1 MTAPCVTETLQWALE
16 IHDSEV
22 DYMNQL
28 ADETNLGILTE
39 TAMDPNANWEE
50 AGKRAWTHQPRS
62 NCTKTGGRLLI
73 STLRATANSISGIH
87 RKTELLFFEW
97 SWEET
102 LCDLVDVLTG
112 DRITRNGGNER
123 SYVKDPLVSFR
134 CEDLIVRLICER
146 SYCGDH
152 M

>member
-16 IHDSEV
+16 MHDEEAEYVNGLV
-22 DYMNQL
+22 DEHN
-28 ADETNLGILTE
+28 TGIMAEAAL
-39 TAMDPNANWEE
+39 DPDANWEE
-50 AGKRAWTHQPRS
+50 AGRRAWKHQSPS
-62 NCTKTGGRLLI
+62 NCSNTGGRLLI

-87 RKTELLFFEW
+87 RKTELSFFEW

-112 DRITRNGGNER
+112 DRITRSGGNGS

-134 CEDLIVRLICER
+134 CEDLIVRIICEG
-146 SYCGDH
+146 SACESH